1 MKKTIVLALVTLMA
15 AGFSFA
21 QEASRVGTVNMERLM
36 NDYVDYQSA
45 VKRVEGA
52 AQTAQEEVDAFKAKL
67 GLDEVEAKVQ
77 ELQQTAQNPAT
88 ADIARQNAESEAQ
101 KLINENQAKIQQL
114 NAYGTQLQ
122 QQNQQN
128 RNRILNPYQ
137 LKMREA
143 IIEVAKDKGFDLVV
157 PIAPQKIT
165 VPVDEETTEEY
176 NVFMGNILYASD
188 NIEITDSVIAVLNAE

>member
-45 VKRVEGA
+45 LKRVEGA

-157 PIAPQKIT
+157 PIAPQKVT
-165 VPVDEETTEEY
+165 VPVDEDTNEEY

>member
-101 KLINENQAKIQQL
+101 KLIEENQAKIQQL

-157 PIAPQKIT
+157 PIAPQKVT

>member
-1 MKKTIVLALVTLMA
+1 MKKTLLLVLATLMV
-15 AGFSFA
+15 AGSNFA

-36 NDYVDYQSA
+36 NDYVEYQSA

-67 GLDEVEAKVQ
+67 GLDEVETKVQ

-137 LKMREA
+137 LKIRAA

-157 PIAPQKIT
+157 PIVPQTIS
-165 VPVDEETTEEY
+165 VPVGEESEEY
-176 NVFMGNILYASD
+176 NVFMGNTLYASD
-188 NIEITDSVIAVLNAE
+188 SIEITDSVIAVLNAE

>member
-1 MKKTIVLALVTLMA
+1 
-15 AGFSFA
+15 
-21 QEASRVGTVNMERLM
+21 M

-45 VKRVEGA
+45 LKRVEGA

-88 ADIARQNAESEAQ
+88 ADIARQNAENEAQ

-122 QQNQQN
+122 QQNQLYQIYLVN
-128 RNRILNPYQ
+128 IRARVVLLLILKEAKLVGFKLIVMLLVI
-137 LKMREA
+137 LK
-143 IIEVAKDKGFDLVV
+143 IQVFLV
-157 PIAPQKIT
+157 
-165 VPVDEETTEEY
+165 
-176 NVFMGNILYASD
+176 G
-188 NIEITDSVIAVLNAE
+188 

>member
-157 PIAPQKIT
+157 PIAPQKVT

>member
-1 MKKTIVLALVTLMA
+1 MA
-15 AGFSFA
+15 ASFSFA
-21 QEASRVGTVNMERLM
+21 QEPSRVGTVNMERLM

-52 AQTAQEEVDAFKAKL
+52 AQSAQEEVDAFKAKL
-67 GLDEVEAKVQ
+67 GLDAIEAQVQ

-88 ADIARQNAESEAQ
+88 ADLARQNAEAEAQ
-101 KLINENQAKIQQL
+101 KLINDNQAKIQQL
-114 NAYGTQLQ
+114 NAYGNQLQ

-128 RNRILNPYQ
+128 RNLILNPFQ

-143 IIEVAKDKGFDLVV
+143 IIEVAKDKGFDLIV
-157 PIAPQKIT
+157 PIAPQKIN
-165 VPVDEETTEEY
+165 VPAGDDKVDEY

-188 NIEITDSVIAVLNAE
+188 SIEITDSVIAVLNAD

>member
-1 MKKTIVLALVTLMA
+1 M
-15 AGFSFA
+15 
-21 QEASRVGTVNMERLM
+21 
-36 NDYVDYQSA
+36 
-45 VKRVEGA
+45 
-52 AQTAQEEVDAFKAKL
+52 
-67 GLDEVEAKVQ
+67 
-77 ELQQTAQNPAT
+77 
-88 ADIARQNAESEAQ
+88 
-101 KLINENQAKIQQL
+101 

-157 PIAPQKIT
+157 PIAPQKVT

>member
-1 MKKTIVLALVTLMA
+1 MKKLITYALVTLMA
-15 AGFSFA
+15 ASFSFA
-21 QEASRVGTVNMERLM
+21 QEPSRVGTVNMERLM

-52 AQTAQEEVDAFKAKL
+52 AQSAQEEVDAFKAKL
-67 GLDEVEAKVQ
+67 GLDAIEAQVQ

-88 ADIARQNAESEAQ
+88 ADLARQNAEAEAQ
-101 KLINENQAKIQQL
+101 KLINDNQAKIQQL
-114 NAYGTQLQ
+114 NAYGNQLQ

-128 RNRILNPYQ
+128 RNLILNPFQ

-143 IIEVAKDKGFDLVV
+143 IIEVAKDKGFDLIV
-157 PIAPQKIT
+157 PIAPQKIN
-165 VPVDEETTEEY
+165 VPAGDDKVDEY

-188 NIEITDSVIAVLNAE
+188 SIEITDSVIAVLNAD

>member
-1 MKKTIVLALVTLMA
+1 MKKTLLLVLATLMA
-15 AGFSFA
+15 AGSNFA

-36 NDYVDYQSA
+36 NDYVEYQSA

-67 GLDEVEAKVQ
+67 GLDVVETKVQ

-137 LKMREA
+137 LKIRAA

-157 PIAPQKIT
+157 PIVPQTIS
-165 VPVDEETTEEY
+165 VPVGEESEEY
-176 NVFMGNILYASD
+176 NVFMGNTLYAADS
-188 NIEITDSVIAVLNAE
+188 IEITDSVIAVLNAE

>member
-45 VKRVEGA
+45 LKRVEGA

-157 PIAPQKIT
+157 PIAPQKVT
-165 VPVDEETTEEY
+165 VPVDEETSEEY

>member
-1 MKKTIVLALVTLMA
+1 MKKTLLLVLATLMV
-15 AGFSFA
+15 AGSNFA

-36 NDYVDYQSA
+36 NDYVEYQSA

-67 GLDEVEAKVQ
+67 GLDEVETKVQ

-128 RNRILNPYQ
+128 RNRVLNPYQ
-137 LKMREA
+137 LKIRAA

-157 PIAPQKIT
+157 PIVPQTIS
-165 VPVDEETTEEY
+165 VPVGEESEEY
-176 NVFMGNILYASD
+176 NVFMGNTLYASD
-188 NIEITDSVIAVLNAE
+188 SIEITDSVIAVLNAE

>member
-1 MKKTIVLALVTLMA
+1 MKKIITFVLVTLMA
-15 AGFSFA
+15 ASFSFA
-21 QEASRVGTVNMERLM
+21 QEPSRVGTVNMERLM
-36 NDYVDYQSA
+36 NDYVAYQSA

-67 GLDEVEAKVQ
+67 GLDVVEAKVQ

-88 ADIARQNAESEAQ
+88 ADLARQNAEEEAQ
-101 KLINENQAKIQQL
+101 KLINDNQSKIQQL

-128 RNRILNPYQ
+128 RNLILNPFQ

-143 IIEVAKDKGFDLVV
+143 IIEVAKDKGFDLIV
-157 PIAPQKIT
+157 PIAPQKIN
-165 VPVDEETTEEY
+165 VPAGEDEVKEY

-188 NIEITDSVIAVLNAE
+188 NIEVTDMVIAVLNAD

>member
-52 AQTAQEEVDAFKAKL
+52 AQTAQEEVDAFKVKL
-67 GLDEVEAKVQ
+67 GLDAVEAKVQ

-101 KLINENQAKIQQL
+101 TLINENQAKIQQL
-114 NAYGTQLQ
+114 NAFGTQLQ

-128 RNRILNPYQ
+128 RDRILNPFR

-157 PIAPQKIT
+157 PIAPQK
-165 VPVDEETTEEY
+165 VSVRVDEETTEEY